1 MFFDDYSKTGK
12 IYHIAPIND
21 LGRILSDGIKYNDK
35 ITYEYKYYNFHRFI
49 DSLKPGYIPDW
60 VKREEAIFATKNYRR
75 EPNFCSHSVVTAFKV
90 DPFKCWV
97 ADENRANQI
106 YEPFVLQG
114 VNLLKGAG
122 EYMKTEGKKMIEE
135 YWQTSLSFEENLRK
149 RMDLKEGYDAEV
161 LVFHDVEPEN
171 IEILYIV
178 SDHRVMEFDEWK
190 KVFCKKRRNIL

>member
-12 IYHIAPIND
+12 VYHIAPIND

-49 DSLKPGYIPDW
+49 DSLKPGYIPTW
-60 VKREEAIFATKNYRR
+60 VEREKAIFATKNYRK
-75 EPNFCSHSVVTAFKV
+75 EPNFSSHSVIMAFEV
-90 DPFKCWV
+90 EPSKCWI
-97 ADENRANQI
+97 ANENRANQI
-106 YEPFVLQG
+106 YEPFVLQE
-114 VNLLKGAG
+114 VNLLKEAG
-122 EYMKTEGKKMIEE
+122 EYMKTEGKRMIEE
-135 YWQTSLSFEENLRK
+135 YWRTSLSFEENLRR